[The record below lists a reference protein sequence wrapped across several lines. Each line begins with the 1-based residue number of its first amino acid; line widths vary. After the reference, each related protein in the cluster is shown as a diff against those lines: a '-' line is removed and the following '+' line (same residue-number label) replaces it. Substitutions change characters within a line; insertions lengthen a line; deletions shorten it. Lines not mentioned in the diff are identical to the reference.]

1 MPHLLDPQN
10 GQVTFEADVNSLH
23 TRPAPTH
30 PSGMWSTRRGVLR
43 LKVKFSQ
50 AHIAS
55 FVPICKLCRL
65 RTFRIFR
72 VLVLRTSRTSRTFC
86 TFSIFTLH
94 TSRTSRSFFI
104 SALRASRTFCTLV
117 FLRFVL
123 FVLSVLLASLS
134 VALSAFWSFG
144 TSAVLEGACMT
155 WSPLK
160 EVPLVHTPGCNQ
172 VEARRPLAQ
181 PGHSQWAR

>member
-1 MPHLLDPQN
+1 MLICLTAKMAKSHLRQMS
-10 GQVTFEADVNSLH
+10 TTCIHALH
-23 TRPAPTH
+23 PPTQA
-30 PSGMWSTRRGVLR
+30 GCGRATRRGVLR
-43 LKVKFSQ
+43 LKDKFSQ

-65 RTFRIFR
+65 RTFRTLR
-72 VLVLRTSRTSRTFC
+72 VSVLRTFRTFR
-86 TFSIFTLH
+86 TFSIFTLRTSH
-94 TSRTSRSFFI
+94 TSRTFFI
-104 SALRASRTFCTLV
+104 SALRTSRTFCTLV

-160 EVPLVHTPGCNQ
+160 EVPLVHTPCCNQ

-181 PGHSQWAR
+181 PRHSQWAR

>member
-1 MPHLLDPQN
+1 M
-10 GQVTFEADVNSLH
+10 
-23 TRPAPTH
+23 
-30 PSGMWSTRRGVLR
+30 LR
-43 LKVKFSQ
+43 LKDKFSQ

-55 FVPICKLCRL
+55 FVPICKLCCL
-65 RTFRIFR
+65 RTFRTFR
-72 VLVLRTSRTSRTFC
+72 VLVLRTIRTSRTFR

-94 TSRTSRSFFI
+94 TSRTFFI
-104 SALRASRTFCTLV
+104 TALRTSRTFCTLV

-123 FVLSVLLASLS
+123 FVLSILLASQS

>member
-1 MPHLLDPQN
+1 M
-10 GQVTFEADVNSLH
+10 
-23 TRPAPTH
+23 
-30 PSGMWSTRRGVLR
+30 LR
-43 LKVKFSQ
+43 LKDKFSQ

-55 FVPICKLCRL
+55 FVPICKLCSL
-65 RTFRIFR
+65 RTFRTFR
-72 VLVLRTSRTSRTFC
+72 VLVLRTIRTSRTFR

-94 TSRTSRSFFI
+94 TSRTFFI
-104 SALRASRTFCTLV
+104 SALRTSRTFCTLV

-123 FVLSVLLASLS
+123 FVLSILLASLS